1 MTMKSND
8 EEYLDSL
15 LNSAQS
21 NNNNPQS
28 ALSRMASK
36 SKQST
41 PGSASSDGSGD
52 IGALIDNANG
62 NQDIKEI
69 GDLLNKLD
77 ADEVIDD
84 DMAKLLDD
92 IAKPSDDT
100 LPAFKVGEEP
110 TTEDVR
116 DPEEIALDEAIADAE
131 RMDES
136 IKNGTFENFDIDLTQ
151 KKEEEPEAAKAPI
164 IDESEET
171 DSLLEM
177 APEITLPDDGGVAT
191 EKESDADQTPEE
203 ILTDLLDDMPG
214 NSLTEATEP
223 GTESLSDVL
232 DKEQEQEFGEESVAS
247 DPIDDTDEIS
257 DLGALMES
265 FSEEPAPEN
274 SEAGEESANTEA
286 SEDSGAS
293 EEEAGAEPEVAATS
307 GVTPGIAIT
316 EDAEVVTV
324 DNSLLSGLDAISED
338 DINLDDLEAS
348 LDELIETDTGSRS
361 SLDGEIA
368 ELVGADTP
376 EMPDSSE
383 DEEPIGGTDTD
394 GDISIPDLDALMN
407 SLANDEVEDIENTA
421 HLDEELGIPEESDL
435 SKNDILG
442 ALTEQGLD
450 DLGSDPGLSAI
461 TELSEEGTSVGADIG
476 LPSPHSSSRAKKEGL
491 LTKLLKTL
499 TEEDEEVPAG
509 GELASLTD
517 ENQQVLDEL
526 GEEGD
531 KPKKKKK
538 EKKPKKE
545 KPPKEKKPK
554 KEKPPKPK
562 KEKKP
567 KPPKE
572 PGVPEKAMAPKKIIL
587 SSIFAAS
594 LGILVCLPAFLL
606 PEKIYSQRASNA
618 YMKGDYKTTYKL
630 LYGKKQTAE
639 QSTMYEQS
647 RVIAWANRYLDG
659 YQNYVAMNMDKE
671 ALDMLLMAK
680 RNKEEIL
687 NEAQKFNVEIQ
698 VQSVY
703 DSIESL
709 LSENYG
715 LSEEDIAEI
724 NSIKKD
730 RDYTIKLIEIV
741 GLEES

>member
-1 MTMKSND
+1 
-8 EEYLDSL
+8 
-15 LNSAQS
+15 
-21 NNNNPQS
+21 
-28 ALSRMASK
+28 
-36 SKQST
+36 
-41 PGSASSDGSGD
+41 
-52 IGALIDNANG
+52 
-62 NQDIKEI
+62 
-69 GDLLNKLD
+69 
-77 ADEVIDD
+77 
-84 DMAKLLDD
+84 
-92 IAKPSDDT
+92 
-100 LPAFKVGEEP
+100 
-110 TTEDVR
+110 
-116 DPEEIALDEAIADAE
+116 
-131 RMDES
+131 
-136 IKNGTFENFDIDLTQ
+136 
-151 KKEEEPEAAKAPI
+151 
-164 IDESEET
+164 
-171 DSLLEM
+171 
-177 APEITLPDDGGVAT
+177 
-191 EKESDADQTPEE
+191 
-203 ILTDLLDDMPG
+203 
-214 NSLTEATEP
+214 
-223 GTESLSDVL
+223 
-232 DKEQEQEFGEESVAS
+232 
-247 DPIDDTDEIS
+247 
-257 DLGALMES
+257 
-265 FSEEPAPEN
+265 
-274 SEAGEESANTEA
+274 
-286 SEDSGAS
+286 
-293 EEEAGAEPEVAATS
+293 
-307 GVTPGIAIT
+307 
-316 EDAEVVTV
+316 
-324 DNSLLSGLDAISED
+324 
-338 DINLDDLEAS
+338 
-348 LDELIETDTGSRS
+348 
-361 SLDGEIA
+361 
-368 ELVGADTP
+368 
-376 EMPDSSE
+376 MPDSSE